1 MPDSY
6 PTTSFKLMTL
16 RQPGILGPVYDL
28 DLGEDGGPQ
37 LVEGSKELAQS
48 IALRLRM
55 VRGEAWEEPDCGL
68 PWFDFLGAKPGNR
81 NLLRHEIL
89 LELRKDER
97 ITQVDSLTISED
109 AQRRG
114 VDVKALV
121 RGVDGSTVR
130 VEV

>member
-1 MPDSY
+1 MPTTY

-16 RQPGILGPVYDL
+16 TQPGTLGPVYDL
-28 DLGEDGGPQ
+28 DLGDDGGPQ
-37 LVEGSKELAQS
+37 LVTGSKELAQS

-81 NLLRHEIL
+81 SLLRHEIL

-97 ITQVDSLTISED
+97 VVQVDSLRITED
-109 AQRRG
+109 PVTRSVSVTA
-114 VDVKALV
+114 AV
-121 RGVDGSTVR
+121 RGVDGSTIR

>member
-1 MPDSY
+1 MPTTY

-16 RQPGILGPVYDL
+16 TQPGTLGPVYDL

-37 LVEGSKELAQS
+37 LVEDSQELAQS

-55 VRGEAWEEPDCGL
+55 IRGEAWEEPDCGL
-68 PWFDFLGAKPGNR
+68 PWFDFLGAKPGNLS
-81 NLLRHEIL
+81 LLRHEIL

-97 ITQVDSLTISED
+97 IVQVDSLIITEDPQQRAVTI
-109 AQRRG
+109 
-114 VDVKALV
+114 KAAV
-121 RGVDGSTVR
+121 RGVDGSTIR

>member
-16 RQPGILGPVYDL
+16 TRPGVLGPIYDL
-28 DLGEDGGPQ
+28 ELGEDGGPQ
-37 LVEGSKELAQS
+37 LVEDSAELAQS

-68 PWFDFLGAKPGNR
+68 PWFDWLGAKGGSR
-81 NLLRHEIL
+81 NLVRHEVL

-97 ITQVDSLTISED
+97 IRQVESLTVSED
-109 AQRRG
+109 PTHRTL
-114 VDVKALV
+114 DIKAHV
-121 RGVDGSTVR
+121 RGVDGATVR